1 MLTLYNTLG
10 RKKQV
15 FRPVNDRVVNI
26 FTCGPSV
33 YQRAHIGNF
42 RTFLF
47 EDIVVRYLRYRGF
60 RVVRGMNF
68 TDVEDKA
75 VSEALRLKMP
85 LRKMTNATI
94 REFIREM
101 RLLRIAVPEYLCRAS
116 EALDGAVAIVK
127 LLLKR
132 GIAYRHGN
140 NIYFNTLTFPRLGVL
155 AGIDS
160 STWPVPRHR
169 FHNDT
174 YPGMRW
180 NRGDFVL
187 WHGCEG
193 DYDVCW
199 DADIGHG
206 RPAWN
211 IQDASIIRGY
221 IGETLSIYC
230 GGIDNLVRH
239 HDFSIA
245 ILESLRP
252 YPMARFWLHGNHLL
266 VGGKKMSK
274 STGNILY
281 TDNLLGKGYDAGEIR
296 FFLIYGHYRRNL
308 NYADR
313 AMEGAAGKLR
323 AFRER
328 VRSLQL
334 RARRASRA
342 RECALSRDV
351 RRTFERAMDDD
362 LNVKAAFD
370 GVAEIIRRPAMD
382 TLTPAEVK
390 AVAGVLDDADSVL
403 QVMKPGKAR
412 GASGSGRRRRSAG
425 R

>member
-10 RKKQV
+10 RRKQI
-15 FRPVNDRVVNI
+15 FRPVNGRVVNI

-47 EDIVVRYLRYRGF
+47 EDIVIRYLRYRGF

-75 VSEALRLKMP
+75 VSEALRRRMS
-85 LRKMTNATI
+85 LRKMTDANI
-94 REFIREM
+94 GEFIGEM
-101 RLLRIAVPEYLCRAS
+101 RLLKIAIPEYLCRAS
-116 EALDGAVAIVK
+116 EALDEAVTIVK
-127 LLLKR
+127 MLLHR
-132 GIAYRHGN
+132 GIAYRYNN
-140 NIYFNTLTFPRLGVL
+140 NIYFDTLTFPCLGVL

-160 STWPVPRHR
+160 AVWPVPRKR

-193 DYDVCW
+193 EHDICW

-211 IQDASIIRGY
+211 IQDASIIWGY
-221 IGETLSIYC
+221 INETLSIYC

-239 HDFSIA
+239 HDYSLA

-252 YPMARFWLHGNHLL
+252 YPMARFWLHGSHLL
-266 VGGKKMSK
+266 LEGKKMSK

-281 TDNLLGKGYDAGEIR
+281 TDNLLRKGYDAGEIR
-296 FFLIYGHYRRNL
+296 FFLVYGHYRRNL
-308 NYADR
+308 NYSDR
-313 AMEGAAGKLR
+313 AMARTAGKLR
-323 AFRER
+323 SFRER
-328 VRSLQL
+328 AGSLRL

-342 RECALSRDV
+342 RTCELSRDV
-351 RRTFERAMDDD
+351 QRTFARSMDDD

-382 TLTPAEVK
+382 DLSPAEVK
-390 AVAGVLDDADSVL
+390 AVVAALDEADGVL
-403 QVMKPGKAR
+403 QVMKPSISYAAPGDWR
-412 GASGSGRRRRSAG
+412 QRRSAEP
-425 R
+425 